1 MSKKGKIILALSLLP
16 QYFLIKT
23 AKSNPEFIETY
34 YSRGI
39 FPIFSKLLNTAFKWI
54 PFSVGDVLYAGLIV
68 YLIRWVVINRNRLKT
83 AAKAWVLDV
92 LCFTSVL
99 YFMFHLCWGFNY
111 YRLPLHTTLNLNPK
125 YTTTQLKSVTNQLVL
140 KTNALHLEITKDSLL
155 KTTLPY
161 AFSELTEICH
171 SGYSQLEKVYPNFK
185 HDGKNSKKSLFSTP
199 LTYMGFSGYVNPFTL
214 EAHINAV
221 MPTNS
226 MPTTIAHEQAH
237 QLGYAAENEA
247 NFIGFLAS
255 IHNEDLYFN
264 YAGYKFALRYC
275 LIELSKRDP
284 EVYASTLCTIN
295 PGILDDYQEAFEFWS
310 AHHNPL
316 EPVFKGF
323 YSHFLKANNQ
333 AKGIESYSYVVAL
346 LVDYLVTIGAAT

>member
-16 QYFLIKT
+16 QYFLLKVV
-23 AKSNPEFIETY
+23 KQYPEFMETY
-34 YSRGI
+34 YSMGI
-39 FPIFSKLLNTAFKWI
+39 FPVLSKLLNTAFKWI
-54 PFSVGDVLYAGLIV
+54 PFSVGDLLYIVLIIFV
-68 YLIRWVVINRNRLKT
+68 IRWTIVNWKRLRSDP
-83 AAKAWVLDV
+83 KAWGLDV
-92 LCFTSVL
+92 LSFVSLL

-125 YTTTQLKSVTNQLVL
+125 YTTTQLKSVTNQLIL
-140 KTNALHLEITKDSLL
+140 KTNALHLEITQDSLL

-161 AFSELTEICH
+161 GFSELTEI
-171 SGYSQLEKVYPNFK
+171 SQTGFSELEKVYPNFK

-199 LTYMGFSGYVNPFTL
+199 LSYMGFSGYVNPLTL

-221 MPTNS
+221 MPLNS

-255 IHNEDLYFN
+255 IHNKDLYFN
-264 YAGYKFALRYC
+264 YAGYKFALGYC
-275 LIELSKRDP
+275 LRELSKRNPD
-284 EVYASTLCTIN
+284 VYASTLCAIN
-295 PGILDDYQEAFEFWS
+295 PGILEDYQEAFEFWS
-310 AHHNPL
+310 TYNNPL
-316 EPVFKGF
+316 EPIFKGF
-323 YSHFLKANNQ
+323 YSRFLKANNQ

-346 LVDYLVTIGAAT
+346 LVDYLED

>member
-1 MSKKGKIILALSLLP
+1 MSKKGKIIIALCLLP
-16 QYFLIKT
+16 QYFLLKV
-23 AKSNPEFIETY
+23 AKQYPEFVETY
-34 YSRGI
+34 YSLGI
-39 FPIFSKLLNTAFKWI
+39 FPTISKLLNTTFKWI
-54 PFSVGDVLYAGLIV
+54 PFSVGDLLYVALIV
-68 YLIRWVVINRNRLKT
+68 YVIRWAIINRKRLKT
-83 AAKAWVLDV
+83 NPIAWSLDV
-92 LCFTSVL
+92 LSFMSVL

-111 YRLPLHTTLNLNPK
+111 YRVPLHTTLQLNPK
-125 YTTTQLKSVTNQLVL
+125 YTTAQLKSVTNKLVI
-140 KTNALHLEITKDSLL
+140 KTNQLHFEITKDSLL

-161 AFSELTEICH
+161 TFSELTEISH
-171 SGYSQLEKVYPNFK
+171 KGYSQLEKQNPSFK
-185 HDGKNSKKSLFSTP
+185 HESENTKKSLFSTP
-199 LTYMGFSGYVNPFTL
+199 LSYMGFSGYVNPFTL
-214 EAHINAV
+214 EAQINAV
-221 MPTNS
+221 MPRNS

-333 AKGIESYSYVVAL
+333 ANGIESYSYVVAL
-346 LVDYLVTIGAAT
+346 LVDYLED

>member
-1 MSKKGKIILALSLLP
+1 MSKKGKIIIALSLLP
-16 QYFLIKT
+16 QYFLIKIV
-23 AKSNPEFIETY
+23 KQYPEFMETY
-34 YSRGI
+34 YSLGI
-39 FPIFSKLLNTAFKWI
+39 FPIISKLLNTTFKWI
-54 PFSVGDVLYAGLIV
+54 PFSVGDLLYVALIV
-68 YLIRWVVINRNRLKT
+68 CVIRWAMINWKRLKT
-83 AAKAWVLDV
+83 KPLAWGLDV
-92 LCFTSVL
+92 LSFLAVL

-111 YRLPLHTTLNLNPK
+111 YRVPLHTTLHLNPK
-125 YTTTQLKSVTNQLVL
+125 YTTAELKSVTNKLVL
-140 KTNALHLEITKDSLL
+140 KTNKLNFAITKDSLL

-161 AFSELTEICH
+161 DFSELTEM
-171 SGYSQLEKVYPNFK
+171 SQAGYFQLEKVYSNFK
-185 HDGKNSKKSLFSTP
+185 HEGENTKKSLFSTP

-214 EAHINAV
+214 EAQINAV
-221 MPTNS
+221 MPRNS

-255 IHNEDLYFN
+255 THNQDPYFN

-275 LIELSKRDP
+275 LRELSKRDIDAY
-284 EVYASTLCTIN
+284 ESTLCTIN
-295 PGILDDYQEAFEFWS
+295 SGVLEDFQEEFEFWS

-316 EPVFKGF
+316 EPIFKGF

-346 LVDYLVTIGAAT
+346 LVDYLQD

>member
-16 QYFLIKT
+16 QYFLIKV
-23 AKSNPEFIETY
+23 AKQYPDFMETY
-34 YSRGI
+34 YSMGV
-39 FPIFSKLLNTAFKWI
+39 FPVLSKLLNTVFKWI
-54 PFSVGDVLYAGLIV
+54 PFSVGDLLYIALIV
-68 YLIRWVVINRNRLKT
+68 YVIRWGVINWKRLRT
-83 AAKAWVLDV
+83 QPKAWGLDV
-92 LCFTSVL
+92 LSFASLL

-111 YRLPLHTTLNLNPK
+111 YRVPLHTTLHLNPK
-125 YTTTQLKSVTNQLVL
+125 YTTAQLKSVTNQLVK
-140 KTNALHLEITKDSLL
+140 KTNRLHFAITQDSLL

-161 AFSELTEICH
+161 AFSELTEI
-171 SGYSQLEKVYPNFK
+171 SQTGYSQLEKVYPNFK

-199 LTYMGFSGYVNPFTL
+199 LTYMGFSGYVNPLTL

-221 MPTNS
+221 MPLNS

-255 IHNEDLYFN
+255 IYNKDPYFN

-284 EVYASTLCTIN
+284 DVYASTLCAIN
-295 PGILDDYQEAFEFWS
+295 PGVLEDYREAFEFWS
-310 AHHNPL
+310 AYNNPL

-333 AKGIESYSYVVAL
+333 SKGIESYSYVVAL
-346 LVDYLVTIGAAT
+346 LVDYLEDYLED